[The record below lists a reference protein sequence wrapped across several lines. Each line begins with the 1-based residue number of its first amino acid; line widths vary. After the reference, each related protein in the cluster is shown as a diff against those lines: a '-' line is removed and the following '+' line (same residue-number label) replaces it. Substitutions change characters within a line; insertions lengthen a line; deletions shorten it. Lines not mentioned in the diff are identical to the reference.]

1 MHQILQSLPER
12 LLQQSPYYILAVV
25 CTAMF
30 LDLANL
36 SAVTIALPTIQ
47 KDLNVEVAE
56 LQWTISAY
64 ALTFG
69 GFLLLGGRAGD
80 IWGNALI
87 HRNVLLF
94 GMSLFALFTMVS
106 ALTPSFI
113 GLTIA
118 RAFQGIGAAFTI
130 PPAQAH
136 IAIYFADPKKKVT
149 ALGYWGAAGS
159 LGFIVG
165 LILGGVLTDLLT
177 WRWIFWISL
186 ILSGVVIPSAMLVL
200 PYPEPKRQPRP
211 EPSRNNEDSGDQQPF
226 PKGVPILLRERMI
239 RFDVLGIF
247 LGIPGLLI
255 LNYALTSANTD
266 GWGSGQIIGPLVA
279 AVVLLTL
286 FLLHER
292 KATTPLLPSRLF
304 HDLSFNLTLVL
315 AVNTYAVRQACT
327 YFLTIQLQAQGNSPI
342 HTAVLLIPL
351 GISALIFNS
360 LAGRLV
366 PKLGARVM
374 FIVGWLLC
382 IPGVVLFS
390 FITPTTSY
398 WRYTFP
404 GMILYIAGLGWVYI
418 TANFV
423 VVSSASKSDQGVVAA
438 IFNVALQVGGSVL
451 GLAVLTAVAQGIDKK
466 YGIRQPHAEG
476 QLSEVGY
483 QSVYYSCIILCG
495 IGLFLSL
502 FAIKV
507 PDSSSFGKRVPPA
520 PTPLEIPL
528 EPLNDKSQVENGA
541 GQDSSRVSAEARP
554 EGVS

>member
-1 MHQILQSLPER
+1 
-12 LLQQSPYYILAVV
+12 
-25 CTAMF
+25 MF

-47 KDLNVEVAE
+47 KDLNVNVVD

-80 IWGNALI
+80 IWG

-94 GMSLFALFTMVS
+94 GMSFFALFTMVS

-113 GLTIA
+113 GLVLA
-118 RAFQGIGAAFTI
+118 RAFQGDNSLTGQGECQSNWLTFALGIGAAFTI

-136 IAIYFADPKKKVT
+136 IAIYFSDPKKKVT

-186 ILSGVVIPSAMLVL
+186 ILSSVVIPSAMLVL
-200 PYPEPKRQPRP
+200 PYPRTKRQPQLD
-211 EPSRNNEDSGDQQPF
+211 PSPNNEDSEDQRNS
-226 PKGVPILLRERMI
+226 PKSVPTLVRERMV
-239 RFDVLGIF
+239 RFDVLGIV

-255 LNYALTSANTD
+255 LNYSLTSANTD

-279 AVVLLTL
+279 AIVLLAL

-292 KATTPLLPSRLF
+292 KATVPLMPSRLF

-315 AVNTYAVRQACT
+315 AVNTYA
-327 YFLTIQLQAQGNSPI
+327 GNSPI
-342 HTAVLLIPL
+342 HTAVLFIPL
-351 GISALIFNS
+351 GVSALTFNS

-374 FIVGWLLC
+374 FVVGWALC

-390 FITPTTSY
+390 FISPTTSY

-418 TANFV
+418 TANFA

-451 GLAVLTAVAQGIDKK
+451 GLAILTAVAQGVDKK
-466 YGIRQPHAEG
+466 YGTKQSHPDG

-495 IGLFLSL
+495 VGLFLSL
-502 FAIKV
+502 FAIKI
-507 PDSSSFGKRVPPA
+507 PDSSSFAKNSSPPA
-520 PTPLEIPL
+520 PNPDEIPL
-528 EPLNDKSQVENGA
+528 EPLTNTSQVENGV
-541 GQDSSRVSAEARP
+541 GQDPLEEPAQKKT
-554 EGVS
+554 